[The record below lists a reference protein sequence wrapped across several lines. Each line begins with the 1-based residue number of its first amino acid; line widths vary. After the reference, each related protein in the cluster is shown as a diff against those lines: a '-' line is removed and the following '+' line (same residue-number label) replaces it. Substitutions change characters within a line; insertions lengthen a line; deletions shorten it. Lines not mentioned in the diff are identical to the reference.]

1 MACSR
6 RLNRG
11 DGRKRSER
19 QKRARKGG
27 AGESWK
33 RANVPSFRSPLLWLF
48 PLRSPFGATLHYF
61 ESMTH
66 AIFTRKEESNDS
78 DNFSESLLLL
88 WRGNKRPEV
97 NWSTIKVNLFFAP
110 HSFWLSICHAYISKS
125 KLLEITRWRG
135 FHPLSSKLS
144 SSAVLTLWKLPLKAK

>member
-1 MACSR
+1 MRLMTRVKTILLGLRWVFTIACSR
-6 RLNRG
+6 RLNSG
-11 DGRKRSER
+11 DGRERSER

-78 DNFSESLLLL
+78 DNFSESLLLI

-97 NWSTIKVNLFFAP
+97 NWSTIKVNLFSHHILFDCLYAMP
-110 HSFWLSICHAYISKS
+110 
-125 KLLEITRWRG
+125 
-135 FHPLSSKLS
+135 
-144 SSAVLTLWKLPLKAK
+144 TLANPSYLK